1 MAEIQR
7 TKRSTVAPVSTSI
20 GGGCGIVSFLPAM
33 IATRALPS
41 AAQKT
46 IASKVIGMNAGQAA
60 CGLPPKFIGQ
70 SKTIT

>member
-7 TKRSTVAPVSTSI
+7 TNRSTVAPVFTSI
-20 GGGCGIVSFLPAM
+20 GGGCGIVSLFPAM

-60 CGLPPKFIGQ
+60 SGLPPKFIGQ
-70 SKTIT
+70 SQTIT